1 MALNGSKPLSEPGEG
16 TRVDIR
22 HLAPT
27 PEGGASSA
35 KRRMTRVD
43 GRRVEF
49 IVGATDIEEIGAE
62 SA

>member
-1 MALNGSKPLSEPGEG
+1 MAVNGSKPLSEPGEG

-27 PEGGASSA
+27 LEGGASSA